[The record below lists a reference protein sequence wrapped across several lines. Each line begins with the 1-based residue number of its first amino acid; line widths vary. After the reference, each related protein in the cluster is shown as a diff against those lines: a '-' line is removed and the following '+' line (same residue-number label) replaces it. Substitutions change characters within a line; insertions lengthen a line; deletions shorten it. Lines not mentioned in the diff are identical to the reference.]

1 MVGER
6 VAIMNTLDL
15 KRQLL
20 ALRGFRMPS
29 ESDGGNGSTG
39 TSGATSSARG
49 GYGGG
54 NSGGFGMFGAGLGNY
69 GEQADGFTGYNPTTG
84 YATTQVSSPES
95 SNYGYTRSTA
105 NKDRTNVGVNGEAS
119 SRSLSLSAQVNDFF
133 AENPWA
139 RALPFATAVSLAARA
154 GESIG
159 GKYSDAD
166 VSSVVAGGAAGLS
179 TQGDASRGTN
189 GTIATTTGSDGAS
202 ATTSTTSTGTTSSNQ
217 DPATLA
223 TSIANQSWN
232 DWQGDKAAL
241 QTQVSTNTQRGNAL
255 YDSATG
261 AANGNMK
268 LVSGMQDDYNSIYR
282 PAGKQYADYV
292 GMLGS
297 TGYQDQQA
305 GRAASD
311 VQQQSDMQMEAAQRN
326 LQRSGVDPSSGRM
339 LALASQGAIGTAA
352 AKAGAANTSRR
363 NTLADWSAGLT
374 KMSDMGNNTLN
385 AAKGLDSSAQ
395 SWNTLGLNAGST
407 GFSQGSDLSKLSG
420 FNAITSGTV
429 AGGAASAIYNQ
440 GQLANANAAN
450 SRANDAAN
458 PWTTIGGAVLTNAAK
473 GIDWG
478 SLFKT
483 STPVANASNG
493 IDWSTYA
500 TGDNW

>member
-1 MVGER
+1 MVGEG
-6 VAIMNTLDL
+6 VTIMNILDL

-232 DWQGDKAAL
+232 DWQGDKTAL
-241 QTQVSTNTQRGNAL
+241 KDQVATNTARGNAL
-255 YDSATG
+255 YDTATN
-261 AANGNMK
+261 AANQNMS
-268 LVSGMQDDYNSIYR
+268 LVTGMQDDYNNIYR
-282 PAGKQYADYV
+282 PAGQQYANYV

-297 TGYQDQQA
+297 KEYQDQQA
-305 GRAASD
+305 GRATAD
-311 VQQQSDMQMEAAQRN
+311 VQQKSDAQMQAAQRN

-339 LALASQGAIGTAA
+339 ASMASQNAIGTAA
-352 AKAGAANTSRR
+352 AQAGAANTSRR
-363 NTLADWSAGLT
+363 NTLSDWSTGLT
-374 KMSDMGNNTLN
+374 KMADMGNATLN
-385 AAKGLDSSAQ
+385 SAKGLDSSAQ
-395 SWNTLGLNAGST
+395 SWNTLGLNAGNT
-407 GFSQGSDLSKLSG
+407 GFNQSSDLSKLSAY
-420 FNAITSGTV
+420 NTATSGGV
-429 AGGAASAIYNQ
+429 AGTAANAIYNQ
-440 GQLANANAAN
+440 GQLANSNSANQ
-450 SRANDAAN
+450 RANDAAN
-458 PWTTIGGAVLTNAAK
+458 PWTTIGGAIITDAAK

-478 SLFKT
+478 SLF
-483 STPVANASNG
+483 S
-493 IDWSTYA
+493 
-500 TGDNW
+500 